1 MFSHCLIQSIAS
13 SLVIPGS
20 HFILSRLNTGLDSVE
35 LVFNGPIETTVSIGK
50 IEDNLE
56 RRSHYLVILK
66 TTLPPCAIF
75 YFLQVKLNSH
85 LIYWA
90 LAYQKIPPKWPCL
103 WLTKTSSEFDDFI
116 KITTIKCLLITNTL
130 PVHLPTPNS
139 TCGVTS

>member
-1 MFSHCLIQSIAS
+1 MFSHCLIQRIAS

-35 LVFNGPIETTVSIGK
+35 LVFNGPIETTMSIGK

-75 YFLQVKLNSH
+75 YFLRVKLNSH
-85 LIYWA
+85 LIY
-90 LAYQKIPPKWPCL
+90 
-103 WLTKTSSEFDDFI
+103 
-116 KITTIKCLLITNTL
+116 
-130 PVHLPTPNS
+130 
-139 TCGVTS
+139 